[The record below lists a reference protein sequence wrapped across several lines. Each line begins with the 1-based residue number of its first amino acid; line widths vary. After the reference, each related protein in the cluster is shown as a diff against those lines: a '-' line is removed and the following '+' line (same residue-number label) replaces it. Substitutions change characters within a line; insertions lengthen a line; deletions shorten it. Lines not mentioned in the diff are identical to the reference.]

1 MNNTQAT
8 NTRNVRSPLPAR
20 PPTGAQ
26 VHVLGP
32 RNLQN
37 ELLCYVLEKEV
48 GTPAAILEHLGPL
61 PGQAGGCQRLL
72 FVDTAGKAPRRVL
85 LELKG
90 RELGPSWL
98 VALFNLKHGL
108 GIEQEAIRQGV
119 RGFFYESE
127 GLALLLKG
135 VRLLFDG
142 EIWLS
147 RDILVE
153 AVINGKNKASAA
165 QNQAGLSARE
175 IEILALIAA
184 GADNRTIGTKLFIS
198 ENTVKTHLY
207 NIFKKINVP
216 NRLQAALWAVNHL
229 ELA

>member
-1 MNNTQAT
+1 MNDTVTT
-8 NTRNVRSPLPAR
+8 NKSRPRSSLQGPQDTA
-20 PPTGAQ
+20 AQ

-48 GTPAAILEHLGPL
+48 GTEAAIVEQLGSFCED
-61 PGQAGGCQRLL
+61 PGACKRLL
-72 FVDTAGKAPRRVL
+72 FVDTAAKAPRRVL
-85 LELKG
+85 LELKS
-90 RELGPSWL
+90 RELCPSCL

-119 RGFFYESE
+119 RGFFYENE
-127 GLALLLKG
+127 GLGLLMKG
-135 VRLLFDG
+135 IRLLFDG

-153 AVINGKNKASAA
+153 AVINGKSKTSTA
-165 QNQAGLSARE
+165 QSQAGLSPRE
-175 IEILALIAA
+175 MEILALIAA
-184 GADNRTIGTKLFIS
+184 GADNKTIGVKLFIS

-229 ELA
+229 EIA

>member
-1 MNNTQAT
+1 MNDRLRTDKTKARSFQQEIQPAVTQI
-8 NTRNVRSPLPAR
+8 
-20 PPTGAQ
+20 
-26 VHVLGP
+26 HVLGP

-37 ELLCYVLEKEV
+37 ELLCYVLEKEI
-48 GTPAAILEHLGPL
+48 GTPAEILEQLGAL
-61 PGQAGGCQRLL
+61 SSQREGLRRLL
-72 FVDTAGKAPRRVL
+72 FVDTAGKAARRVL
-85 LELKG
+85 LELKS
-90 RELGPSWL
+90 RDQCASCL

-119 RGFFYESE
+119 RGFFYENESL
-127 GLALLLKG
+127 GLLIKG
-135 VRLLFDG
+135 VKLLFDG

-153 AVINGKNKASAA
+153 AVINGKSKATAA
-165 QNQAGLSARE
+165 QSQAGLSPRE

-184 GADNRTIGTKLFIS
+184 GADNKTIGTKLFIS